1 MSFDTRGGGGSDG
14 GGGGGGYGQQARGY
28 QVRDGDDAY
37 LNCSQK
43 ITSNIYTINQNVNQI
58 QKFTKDIGT
67 IRDTRAMRNKMH
79 NYQDSTRRIIGDTV
93 KALKQLGQFSGGS
106 ERERSQHR
114 MEQEKLTND
123 FKQVLS
129 KFQTISQV
137 AMKHERDTVARD
149 RASSQSGGGGG
160 GYGDDQYDEKAALI
174 HEEQREKMQRQ
185 GDLIDGNHDQIVE
198 REEAIKEI
206 ESTMLEVNEIYRD
219 LNTLVIEQGNALD
232 NIESNMSQ
240 TENNVDS
247 GVEQLRKAS
256 RYQKKG
262 RNKMCCMLGILVIV
276 LAVIVLVILSSKK

>member
-1 MSFDTRGGGGSDG
+1 MIMCG
-14 GGGGGGYGQQARGY
+14 
-28 QVRDGDDAY
+28 V
-37 LNCSQK
+37 
-43 ITSNIYTINQNVNQI
+43 VV
-58 QKFTKDIGT
+58 
-67 IRDTRAMRNKMH
+67 H
-79 NYQDSTRRIIGDTV
+79 V
-93 KALKQLGQFSGGS
+93 WQLGQFSGGS

-149 RASSQSGGGGG
+149 RASSQSGGGGGGG

-219 LNTLVIEQGNALD
+219 LNTLVIEQGNALGTVSVCVHLFF
-232 NIESNMSQ
+232 NPPLSPRPAS
-240 TENNVDS
+240 S
-247 GVEQLRKAS
+247 RLRSLPRLPVGHPFLPPQRARPGS
-256 RYQKKG
+256 IG
-262 RNKMCCMLGILVIV
+262 
-276 LAVIVLVILSSKK
+276 